1 VGELVPTQGERIAA
15 QLAGAQRCGSKKW
28 LGMIADGAR
37 MGKARLV
44 AGQRFAHG
52 AGTRVKVIAERP
64 EQVQM
69 SERKPTLRELLKHA
83 GTVADLPGDMAE
95 QHDHY
100 VRATPR
106 R

>member
-52 AGTRVKVIAERP
+52 AGTRVKVIA
-64 EQVQM
+64 
-69 SERKPTLRELLKHA
+69 
-83 GTVADLPGDMAE
+83 VA
-95 QHDHY
+95 
-100 VRATPR
+100 R
-106 R
+106 